1 MAEPFLNPDEAMEK
15 RLLSLAENE
24 EETADL
30 QPPVVNIFRLR
41 MEAERR
47 RSRRQVQ
54 AVTIAVWFSVTT
66 TLGILCYFIL
76 SLLPELEKGFSPAA
90 RRLLAQLR
98 ESFASYGA
106 FLNAIGIAMS
116 LGFLFSA
123 VLLIVKRNSFFAQ
136 KNELK

>member
-24 EETADL
+24 EETAAL

-106 FLNAIGIAMS
+106 ILNAIGIAMA
-116 LGFLFSA
+116 L
-123 VLLIVKRNSFFAQ
+123 LLIVKRNSFFAQ

>member
-15 RLLSLAENE
+15 SLLSLAENE
-24 EETADL
+24 EETAAL

-76 SLLPELEKGFSPAA
+76 SLLPELEKGFFAA
-90 RRLLAQLR
+90 TTHWPSAERVVCVIRSVSQRDRNRHVAGLPFQRGASHCQEEQLFCA
-98 ESFASYGA
+98 E
-106 FLNAIGIAMS
+106 
-116 LGFLFSA
+116 
-123 VLLIVKRNSFFAQ
+123 K
-136 KNELK
+136 

>member
-15 RLLSLAENE
+15 SLLSLAENE
-24 EETADL
+24 EETAAL

-66 TLGILCYFIL
+66 
-76 SLLPELEKGFSPAA
+76 
-90 RRLLAQLR
+90 
-98 ESFASYGA
+98 SYGA
-106 FLNAIGIAMS
+106 ILNAIGIAMA
-116 LGFLFSA
+116 LGLLFSA